1 MPAKR
6 IRLTAV
12 KGTKRKAFAPSTYSS
27 NERETHTLKF
37 FHTLVASLSFA
48 FSSYS
53 PTSRACYLSFI
64 SEKEMSTVLRHI
76 DDDVEYVA
84 PEWRG
89 VVGEGEGVNI
99 VGLF

>member
-1 MPAKR
+1 MR
-6 IRLTAV
+6 SRLAAV
-12 KGTKRKAFAPSTYSS
+12 KRTKSKAFAPSTYSS

-48 FSSYS
+48 FSSY
-53 PTSRACYLSFI
+53 PLTSRACYLSSI
-64 SEKEMSTVLRHI
+64 SEKKMGTVLRHI
-76 DDDVEYVA
+76 DVEYVG

-89 VVGEGEGVNI
+89 VVGEGEGVDI